1 MTPAEAVNL
10 WNTVAPRC
18 GWPTVRQLTSTRVRA
33 LQQRLADGGDDFREA
48 LAKAEASSFLSGK
61 TERSDQHRNW
71 VLTFDTFIRESF
83 FVRVLE
89 GVYDDREAKNTERF
103 VSDDELRW
111 RNRVDG
117 FRKNGFWMREV
128 WGPPPG
134 EDGCVC
140 PARYLT
146 H

>member
-1 MTPAEAVNL
+1 MSPAEAVNL
-10 WNTVAPRC
+10 WNIAAPRH
-18 GWPTVRQLTSTRVRA
+18 GWPTVRQLTSARVRA
-33 LQQRLADGGDDFREA
+33 LNQRLADGGDDFREA

-61 TERSDQHRNW
+61 TERSEQHRNW

-89 GVYDDREAKNTERF
+89 GVYDDRDQKPERF
-103 VSDDELRW
+103 VSDDEMKW
-111 RNRVDG
+111 RSRVDG
-117 FRKNGFWMREV
+117 FRKSQFWMREI

-134 EDGCVC
+134 EDGCLC

>member
-33 LQQRLADGGDDFREA
+33 LQQRLADGGDDYREA
-48 LAKAEASSFLSGK
+48 LAKAEASSFLTGK
-61 TERSDQHRNW
+61 AERSDQHRNW

-83 FVRVLE
+83 FVRLLE
-89 GVYDDREAKNTERF
+89 GIYDDRDQKPERF
-103 VSDDELRW
+103 VSDEELRW
-111 RNRVDG
+111 RSRVDG
-117 FRKNGFWMREV
+117 FRKNGFWMKAT
-128 WGPPPG
+128 WGPAPG
-134 EDGCVC
+134 EPGCLC
-140 PARYLT
+140 PSRYLT